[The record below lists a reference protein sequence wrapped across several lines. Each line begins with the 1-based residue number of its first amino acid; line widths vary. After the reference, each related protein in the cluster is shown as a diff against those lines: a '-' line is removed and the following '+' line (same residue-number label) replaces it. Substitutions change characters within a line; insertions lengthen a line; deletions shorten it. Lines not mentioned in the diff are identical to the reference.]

1 MQSKRLPHGVTIAFF
16 MATAASFV
24 AQWHVGIAHGFPV
37 GPALSLVMLFSVLAA
52 LAPSLTRT
60 IRLRAWE
67 WKPAAIALVALLAME
82 LIWRWFLSP
91 FPDVYKRVAL
101 VIFSAEPVIVALGVV
116 AVIAEWRRHRQIRPQ
131 PEHLFSSQR

>member
-1 MQSKRLPHGVTIAFF
+1 

-24 AQWHVGIAHGFPV
+24 AQWYVGIPHGFPV
-37 GPALSLVMLFSVLAA
+37 GPALSLVMLLSVLGA
-52 LAPSLTRT
+52 LIPSLIRT

-67 WKPAAIALVALLAME
+67 WTPAAIALAALLAME

-101 VIFSAEPVIVALGVV
+101 VIFSAGPIIVALGIV
-116 AVIAEWRRHRQIRPQ
+116 AVIAEWRGHR
-131 PEHLFSSQR
+131 

>member
-37 GPALSLVMLFSVLAA
+37 GPALSLVMLFSVLGA
-52 LAPSLTRT
+52 LVPSLIRT

-67 WKPAAIALVALLAME
+67 WKSAAIALAALLAME

-91 FPDVYKRVAL
+91 FPDVYKRLTLIV
-101 VIFSAEPVIVALGVV
+101 FSAEPVIFALGFV
-116 AVIAEWRRHRQIRPQ
+116 AIIAEWRRHRRIGPRPE
-131 PEHLFSSQR
+131 PLFSPQR